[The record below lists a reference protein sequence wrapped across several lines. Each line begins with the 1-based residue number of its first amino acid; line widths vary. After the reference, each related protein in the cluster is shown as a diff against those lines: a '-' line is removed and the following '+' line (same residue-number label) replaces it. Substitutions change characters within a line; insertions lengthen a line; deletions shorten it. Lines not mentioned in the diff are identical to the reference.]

1 MTTSSAISRSP
12 FLNYTKTA
20 EDRNLALLYLRRDLQ
35 IPLILSAEDVD
46 DEGYFEG
53 KVANTRFGSFPH
65 STLIGVRWGSQIRAS
80 TVDTGSRGRGKGPK
94 KRKHED
100 ETQDAEVTK
109 TPPTKADSG
118 FAHLVPPTPENW
130 TLSLPHRTQVV
141 YTHDSSYIL
150 QRLRARPGTV
160 IIEAGA
166 GSGSFTHAAC
176 RAVYGCGGKVLSFEF
191 HQPRYEKLQ
200 AELQAHKLD
209 DLVELRHR
217 DVCQDSFNGSD
228 YRANAVF
235 LDLPAPWLA
244 LKHLTR
250 SGPLARDKAIHICTF
265 SPCIEQV
272 QRTVSDMRNLGWV
285 DIEMVEITERRLDVR
300 RDRVGH
306 QEEGLKGGNSNAAS
320 VDEAVARLAEIQK
333 RIIQGDD
340 EETVTKQCRLAKI
353 KEAQIARRMHTEG
366 YLTHRSELE
375 VKLHTSYLVF
385 AILPIEW
392 SEEDEVKTQNQV
404 ILEPVKEKGK
414 KQIKRELRANAEE
427 NGMVE

>member
-12 FLNYTKTA
+12 FLNYTKTI
-20 EDRNLALLYLRRDLQ
+20 EDENLALLYLRRDIQ
-35 IPLILSAEDVD
+35 IPIILNAQDRD
-46 DEGYFEG
+46 DEGYHEG

-80 TVDTGSRGRGKGPK
+80 TVDTGSRGRGKRNQ
-94 KRKHED
+94 KRKLDD
-100 ETQDAEVTK
+100 EAQDSDVTK
-109 TPPTKADSG
+109 VPVRADSG
-118 FAHLVPPTPENW
+118 FAHLIPPTPENW
-130 TLSLPHRTQVV
+130 TTSLPHRTQVV

-150 QRLRARPGTV
+150 QRLRARPGTI

-176 RAVYGCGGKVLSFEF
+176 RAVYGHGGKVLSFEF

-217 DVCQDSFNGSD
+217 DVCQDGFEGSD
-228 YRANAVF
+228 HKANAVF

-250 SGPLARDKAIHICTF
+250 PGPLARDKAVRICTF

-272 QRTVSDMRNLGWV
+272 QRTVGDMRNLGWV
-285 DIEMVEITERRLDVR
+285 DIEMVEITARRFEVR

-306 QEEGLKGGNSNAAS
+306 QEEGLKGVNSNAAS
-320 VDEAVARLAEIQK
+320 VDEAVSRLAEIQK
-333 RIIQGDD
+333 RMIHGDD
-340 EETVTKQCRLAKI
+340 EERVTKQCRLAKI
-353 KEAQIARRMHTEG
+353 KEAQTGRKLHIEG
-366 YLTHRSELE
+366 YLTHRSEIE
-375 VKLHTSYLVF
+375 AKLHTSYLVF
-385 AILPIEW
+385 AILPMEW
-392 SEEDEVKTQNQV
+392 SEDDEVKAQNQV
-404 ILEPVKEKGK
+404 IPDPKKEKGK
-414 KQIKRELRANAEE
+414 KQIRRELRAKDEANGNAE
-427 NGMVE
+427 